1 VTPAQVQSFARDV
14 LDPSRASV
22 IVAGDGKTML
32 PTLTTSVPGIT
43 VVPIAQFDPDSPT
56 LKNGS

>member
-1 VTPAQVQSFARDV
+1 
-14 LDPSRASV
+14 
-22 IVAGDGKTML
+22 ML